1 MSAPKI
7 IVHGSGDELQEGDE
21 DHHPDV
27 EAGDSGG
34 TTTTSSTQVAAPGR
48 GRLVSLDVFRGIT
61 VAVSE
66 LSTFLAIP
74 IEYWSQSTHWKT

>member
-7 IVHGSGDELQEGDE
+7 VVHGSGGELREGDK
-21 DHHPDV
+21 DHCPDV
-27 EAGDSGG
+27 EAGDGGG
-34 TTTTSSTQVAAPGR
+34 TTTTSSTLVAAPGR
-48 GRLVSLDVFRGIT
+48 ERLVSLDVFRGIT

-74 IEYWSQSTHWKT
+74 IE